1 MDQNDYV
8 DKLLSLMTS
17 LMTRPDLAFDINKIA
32 SEVPKVTVQT
42 VKDITELSARQKA
55 RKRF

>member
-1 MDQNDYV
+1 
-8 DKLLSLMTS
+8 MTS